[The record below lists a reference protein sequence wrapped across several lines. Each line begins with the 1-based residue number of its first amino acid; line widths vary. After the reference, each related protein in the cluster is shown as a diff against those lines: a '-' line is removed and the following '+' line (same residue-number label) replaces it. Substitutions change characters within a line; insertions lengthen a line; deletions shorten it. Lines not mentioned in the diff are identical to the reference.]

1 MRIPHIIVALAMIVA
16 LAIGCSKSSSKQHEV
31 SAPKHKQDLGDFV
44 LLAHTPTNFSL
55 GAGRSCTLVGKQ
67 AANNGM
73 QLQLDF
79 YSTNADG
86 TVDHISEG
94 DDTVQGQQMAYRVWD
109 MMIFMKPT
117 VKTP

>member
-1 MRIPHIIVALAMIVA
+1 MRIQHITTIAALLAA
-16 LAIGCSKSSSKQHEV
+16 LVIGCSKSSSKQHEV
-31 SAPKHKQDLGDFV
+31 LAPKHKQDLGAFV
-44 LLAHTPTNFSL
+44 LLAQTPTNFSL
-55 GAGRSCTLVGKQ
+55 GADRSCTLVGKQ
-67 AANNGM
+67 ATNNGM